1 MIRLLNRQNSAD
13 TSFPLLGVLVTW
25 CLITWLS
32 MERYQAPP
40 VIPAGADLSVF
51 SAERAE
57 AIFQRLYEDAA
68 PHPAGENDSF
78 RRKVIHEFERLGYQV
93 ELHKSQ
99 AKPRNR
105 RSTLKTVPL
114 TNLLVR
120 LVGKTDAAPVI
131 LSAHFDSVPGAAGA
145 ADDGAG
151 LTALIEIARM
161 LRDEPPL
168 ERDVIFLITD
178 AEELGLLGAQKFVEE
193 HPLANEASVV
203 INLEA
208 RGTTG
213 PSILFE
219 TSSDSQWL
227 IEAFANSARRP
238 YASSLFYEIYKHL
251 PNNTDFTVFRN
262 HGLKGCNFA
271 FIGDVK
277 NYHTVNDN
285 FKNLDRRSLQHHG
298 ENTLNLL
305 RAIMKQDIEAQK
317 KTTAV
322 YFDLIGFRIFRWPEF
337 MSIWMSLFG
346 CLCLSSFYRWLGRQE
361 FPEEAVDHAA
371 SGFVSIVAVLAGLT
385 SVTVAG
391 LLLDYGLRLDGVF
404 ENGMPIQPFPIQA
417 SFWLLGVSL
426 LLTLGRLVG
435 NRLQWR
441 ASWVGVWLVW
451 SLLAILTSLT
461 VTGASYLFIVPL
473 LVISLASIVCRLH
486 ESSGYFQ
493 KAVFVSSVGAI
504 GAGLIWLPLERL
516 FYDAVGFQM
525 NLVLAIRV
533 AITTSVL
540 IPVIAVTSNRMR
552 ARLGLLTFLGWIG
565 LVLWSVWAN

>member
-1 MIRLLNRQNSAD
+1 MLRLLNPQNSTD
-13 TSFPLLGVLVTW
+13 TSFPIILVLVIW
-25 CLITWLS
+25 SLITWLS
-32 MERYQAPP
+32 IDRYQPPP
-40 VIPAGADLSVF
+40 VIPATADISVF
-51 SAERAE
+51 SAARAE
-57 AIFQRLYEDAA
+57 AIFQRLYEDAT
-68 PHPAGENDSF
+68 PHPAGKNASF
-78 RRKVIHEFERLGYQV
+78 RQKVIDEFQKLGYQV
-93 ELHKSQ
+93 ELHQSQ

-105 RSTLKTVPL
+105 RSTLETVPL

-120 LVGKTDAAPVI
+120 LVGKTDAPPVI

-168 ERDVIFLITD
+168 ERDVVFLITD
-178 AEELGLLGAQKFVEE
+178 GEELGMLGAQKFVEE
-193 HPLANEASVV
+193 HPLASEAAVV

-238 YASSLFYEIYKHL
+238 YASSLFYEIYKLL
-251 PNNTDFTVFRN
+251 PNDTDFTIFKG

-317 KTTAV
+317 ATTAV
-322 YFDLIGFRIFRWPEF
+322 YFDLIGFRIFRWPES
-337 MSIWMSLFG
+337 MSIWMSLLG
-346 CLCLSSFYRWLGRQE
+346 CLCLISFYRWSGQHEGSVEVVNHLGNR
-361 FPEEAVDHAA
+361 
-371 SGFVSIVAVLAGLT
+371 FVSLGAIFVGVIAVTL
-385 SVTVAG
+385 AG
-391 LLLDYGLRLDGVF
+391 LLLDYGLRWDGVF
-404 ENGMPIQPFPIQA
+404 ENGMPDQPFPIQA
-417 SFWLLGVSL
+417 SFWLLGISIL
-426 LLTLGRLVG
+426 LALGRWAG
-435 NRLQWR
+435 TRLQWQ
-441 ASWVGVWLVW
+441 ASWLGVWLVW
-451 SLLAILTSLT
+451 SCLAILTSLT
-461 VTGASYLFIVPL
+461 VTGASYLFIVPVL
-473 LVISLASIVCRLH
+473 IISLATVVSRLN

-493 KAVFVSSVGAI
+493 RATFVSCVGAMA
-504 GAGLIWLPLERL
+504 AGLIWLPIERL
-516 FYDAVGFQM
+516 FYDAVGFRM
-525 NLVLAIRV
+525 NLLLAVRV

-540 IPVIAVTSNRMR
+540 IPVIAVTSNRQR
-552 ARLGLLTFLGWIG
+552 TRLGLLTFLGWI
-565 LVLWSVWAN
+565 VLILWGVWAN